1 MKTIDIK
8 GSLRT
13 GKGKTAAK
21 HLRKE
26 GLVPCI
32 LYGNKTENIDFSVPA
47 SELRGLIYTPNSYIV
62 NLNINGTSY
71 TGILREAQYHPVT
84 DEPLHLDFF
93 HVDPGKPVAIDIP
106 VAISGNSEGVK
117 QGGKLQIL
125 NRRLKVSALPADL
138 PDNLPVD
145 ITNLGLGKSI
155 SVGELLFDK
164 LTILTPKT
172 AIVCAVKMT
181 RAAIGAA
188 QAAAAAAAAE
198 AKK

>member
-21 HLRKE
+21 TLRKQ

-32 LYGNKTENIDFSVPA
+32 LYGNKTENVDFSVA
-47 SELRGLIYTPNSYIV
+47 AADLKGLIFTPNSYIV
-62 NLNINGTSY
+62 NIDVDGQKY
-71 TGILREAQYHPVT
+71 DGILREAQYHPVT
-84 DEPLHLDFF
+84 DDILHLDFIR
-93 HVDPGKPVAIDIP
+93 VDSSRPVAIDIP
-106 VAISGNSEGVK
+106 IAISGNSEGVK

-125 NRRLKVSALPADL
+125 SRKLKVSAMVDKL
-138 PDNLPVD
+138 PDSLPID
-145 ITNLGLGKSI
+145 ITNLGLGKTI
-155 SVGELLFDK
+155 SVGELEYDG
-164 LTILTPKT
+164 LTILTPKN

-181 RAAIGAA
+181 RAAMGA
-188 QAAAAAAAAE
+188 QAAAAAEA